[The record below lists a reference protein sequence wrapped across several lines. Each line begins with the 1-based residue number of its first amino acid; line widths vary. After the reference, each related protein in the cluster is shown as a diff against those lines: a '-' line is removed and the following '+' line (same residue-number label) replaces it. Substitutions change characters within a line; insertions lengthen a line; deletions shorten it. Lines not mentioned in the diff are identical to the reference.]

1 MAAKLGYKNKLV
13 EVKNGMVYLFDGK
26 LWSAPLERVVEYYL
40 QGQGVV
46 PEPIREI
53 ASDLYRVLLGEN
65 LIKELPANSG
75 GRYGETTI
83 S

>member
-1 MAAKLGYKNKLV
+1 MVAKLGYRNKLV

-40 QGQGVV
+40 QGQGVI
-46 PEPIREI
+46 PGPISEI

-65 LIKELPANSG
+65 IMREMTADSG
-75 GRYGETTI
+75 DKYGETTAG
-83 S
+83 